1 MKNTIRC
8 DVKISALNINSF
20 LTSQKE
26 LIEFIGEIDKQ
37 QQEVGFT
44 EDLIKALVTSLRD
57 DYTAGEMNEL
67 LEGLKFEE

>member
-8 DVKISALNINSF
+8 DIKLSALNINSM
-20 LTSQKE
+20 LTTWKE
-26 LIEFIGEIDKQ
+26 LIDFIGDIDKQ
-37 QQEVGFT
+37 QQDVGFT
-44 EDLIKALVTSLRD
+44 EDLIKMLVLSLRD